1 MELTL
6 VVQCCSYT
14 ASTQVFLRFLRWKQR
29 FKTAKS
35 QIEPHSYKSSQVPKK
50 DLSWCQWKAFWCRIW
65 RIMISIGLTLEGVWL
80 PVLWA
85 AVASALKLK
94 ADTVFFWQALL
105 EKGHQSQHKLCRA
118 LGWWDAKILYK
129 RKKKKKRRKVF
140 SAVIINDISSKGC
153 LLTGDLI
160 PCENGLALFS
170 FFLCFTDRVMIA
182 WDLKAHSNILSLTL
196 TQWHSLHTLLILLTL
211 LSFPLP

>member
-14 ASTQVFLRFLRWKQR
+14 ASTQVFLKFLRWKQR

-85 AVASALKLK
+85 AVAGALKLK

-129 RKKKKKRRKVF
+129 RKKKMEE
-140 SAVIINDISSKGC
+140 SI
-153 LLTGDLI
+153 
-160 PCENGLALFS
+160 
-170 FFLCFTDRVMIA
+170 LCCYY
-182 WDLKAHSNILSLTL
+182 
-196 TQWHSLHTLLILLTL
+196 QWHFQQGLSSHWRFNTMWKWPSIVFLFPMLHRQSNDRTG
-211 LSFPLP
+211 FKCPQ